1 MPQPPPR
8 MMTRRRFLHT
18 GVVGGALAATLPAF
32 LDHTLFSIEAAETD
46 SPLQRP
52 HGRDAP
58 ILVLMQL
65 AGGNDGLNTLIPLD
79 NDHYR
84 RARPRLG
91 QVESAALS
99 LAPGFGLHESLTG
112 LKALYDEGLL
122 NILQGVGYPNPNRSH
137 FRSTEIWHTGSSD
150 DRNVTD
156 GWVGRFFDNQCQG
169 MAPET
174 GISLTATPPQAFQGP
189 SSLGISFT
197 NPDQFR
203 FSEESELTA
212 GSSIGMATGEVRR
225 GGNETLSFLER
236 THLDARVSSDTLHET
251 LKRVPAP
258 GGFPNNRLGSDLGLI
273 ARLIGGGMSTRV
285 YYCSQGGYD
294 THANQ
299 LNSHARLL
307 RELGDGLHAFWREM
321 RRQGNEKRV
330 CLLVFSEFG
339 RRVAENGSNGT
350 DHGASAPL
358 FVMGGGVKAGLF
370 GEAPSLDPARLVR
383 GDPVHTLDFRQIY
396 ATILAKHLGVAPGPI
411 LGGKFSPVPIL

>member
-1 MPQPPPR
+1 
-8 MMTRRRFLHT
+8 MMTRRRFLRT

-32 LDHTLFSIEAAETD
+32 LDQTLLSIEAAEAA
-46 SPLQRP
+46 SPMQRP

-65 AGGNDGLNTLIPLD
+65 AGGNDGLNTLIPLE

-91 QVESAALS
+91 QVESAALR
-99 LAPGFGLHESLTG
+99 LAPGYGLHESLTG
-112 LKALYDEGLL
+112 LKNLFDEGLL
-122 NILQGVGYPNPNRSH
+122 NIVQGVGYPNPNRSH
-137 FRSTEIWHTGSSD
+137 FRSTEIWHTGSSEN
-150 DRNVTD
+150 RNQTD
-156 GWVGRFFDNQCQG
+156 GWIGRYFDNQCRG
-169 MAPET
+169 MPAET
-174 GISLTATPPQAFQGP
+174 GISLTDTPPQAFQGP
-189 SSLGISFT
+189 SPLGITFT

-203 FSEESELTA
+203 FGEESDLTA
-212 GSSIGMATGEVRR
+212 GGSIGMASGRARR

-258 GGFPNNRLGSDLGLI
+258 GGFPSNRLGSDLALI

-299 LNSHARLL
+299 LGSHARLL

-321 RRQGNEKRV
+321 KRQRNERRV

-339 RRVAENGSNGT
+339 RRLAENGSSGT
-350 DHGASAPL
+350 DHGAAAPL
-358 FVMGGGVKAGLF
+358 LVMGGGVKAGLH
-370 GEAPSLDPARLVR
+370 GQAPSLDPAQLLR
-383 GDPVHTLDFRQIY
+383 GDPAHTLDFRQVY
-396 ATILAKHLGVAPGPI
+396 ATLLDKHLRVSPSPI
-411 LGGKFSPVPIL
+411 LGGRYSSLPIL